1 MAGLI
6 ASDPSSSEECVDR
19 EPPMDGAHGVL
30 CPTDV
35 LGTRERHEARK
46 VEELVLTGRQAIALS
61 PKFQHF
67 QNLTALWLG
76 GNKLTCLKQLA
87 HARNLQE
94 LYVQHN
100 ALRRLCPAVASLGQL
115 RVLIAHDNQLQ
126 DWERTAAALAGARHR
141 RCLQVLTLYGNPM
154 LEGVDG
160 RRHRSAQ

>member
-94 LYVQHN
+94 VTHLLPKNLFPQPN
-100 ALRRLCPAVASLGQL
+100 AFQIRYRATATSSSCSRFTKCHLLSALWPDYFKRQGT
-115 RVLIAHDNQLQ
+115 VLSSATSFKQWSIHQK
-126 DWERTAAALAGARHR
+126 
-141 RCLQVLTLYGNPM
+141 
-154 LEGVDG
+154 
-160 RRHRSAQ
+160 RS